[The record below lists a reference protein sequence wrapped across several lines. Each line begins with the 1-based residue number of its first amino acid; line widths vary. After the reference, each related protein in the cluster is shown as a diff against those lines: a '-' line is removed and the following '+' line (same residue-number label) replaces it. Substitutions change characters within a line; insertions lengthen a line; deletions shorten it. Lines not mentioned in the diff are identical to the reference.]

1 MTTPD
6 RTPCVISINTDIQK
20 SKIFRFANFWME
32 YDDFI
37 PLVESVW
44 KNNIFYGDAAKR
56 ITAKFKALRA
66 AMKKMVQWS
75 PESEK
80 HHF

>member
-1 MTTPD
+1 MTTSD
-6 RTPCVISINTDIQK
+6 HTPCVVSIKTDIQK
-20 SKIFRFANFWME
+20 SKIFCFANFWME

-44 KNNIFYGDAAKR
+44 KNTIFYGDADKR

-66 AMKKMVQWS
+66 AMKKWS
-75 PESEK
+75 SG